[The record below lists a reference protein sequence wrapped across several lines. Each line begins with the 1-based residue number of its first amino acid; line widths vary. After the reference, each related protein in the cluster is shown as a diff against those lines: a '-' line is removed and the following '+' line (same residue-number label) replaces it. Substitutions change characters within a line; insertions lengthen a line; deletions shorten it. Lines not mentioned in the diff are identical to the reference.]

1 MKNNLGVYFALIT
14 QINENKYK
22 NTNTYMSRIMTSW
35 KVKSPGAAALFLSFL
50 EISFKYTHKKKLPLL
65 TQLPVNSA
73 HARVVPA
80 LTTCT
85 TVTLT
90 FHWYKLCSLQ
100 GCVFS
105 LCSTR
110 HFHKGIFRSIVF
122 LVKTLFAC
130 IELHCRNKKNKTK
143 KKISKQLLA
152 TTGFTQR
159 KESSSD
165 QF

>member
-1 MKNNLGVYFALIT
+1 M
-14 QINENKYK
+14 
-22 NTNTYMSRIMTSW
+22 
-35 KVKSPGAAALFLSFL
+35 
-50 EISFKYTHKKKLPLL
+50 
-65 TQLPVNSA
+65 NSA

-122 LVKTLFAC
+122 LVKTSFAC
-130 IELHCRNKKNKTK
+130 IELHCRNKKNKK
-143 KKISKQLLA
+143 KRKSLNSSWQQQASLRGRKAVQTSFSKHPQKVMFVFYFIFLLNIHNSILLCKLNFEEKFCCFFFQLCFYFGGKVLCLKM
-152 TTGFTQR
+152 FITQSGKCWR
-159 KESSSD
+159 NAI
-165 QF
+165 

>member
-22 NTNTYMSRIMTSW
+22 NTNTYMSRIMTKLKGKEPWSGCF
-35 KVKSPGAAALFLSFL
+35 VSILLRDIFQVH
-50 EISFKYTHKKKLPLL
+50 TKKKLPLL

-90 FHWYKLCSLQ
+90 FYWYKLCSLQ

-122 LVKTLFAC
+122 LVKTSFAC
-130 IELHCRNKKNKTK
+130 IELHCRNKKNKK
-143 KKISKQLLA
+143 KKENL
-152 TTGFTQR
+152 
-159 KESSSD
+159 
-165 QF
+165 